1 MEKKLYLCVRK
12 QKYYFKDKNMTIKK
26 KKSYMSPSMQ
36 CIRLQMELLLCT
48 STEENS
54 IKGMNSLPSEPGQ
67 SSFYRQNNS
76 IW

>member
-1 MEKKLYLCVRK
+1 MKKKPYLCVRK

-26 KKSYMSPSMQ
+26 KKSYVSPSMQ
-36 CIRLQMELLLCT
+36 CIGLQMELLLCG
-48 STEENS
+48 SINS